1 MDADGIFIYVG
12 NVPMTKQFASLG
24 ILDDAG
30 WVKTDNTMKTA
41 VPGIFAVGDVRET
54 PLRQIATAV
63 GDGSIAGQQVYQY
76 IQSLEK

>member
-1 MDADGIFIYVG
+1 
-12 NVPMTKQFASLG
+12 
-24 ILDDAG
+24 
-30 WVKTDNTMKTA
+30 MKTA
-41 VPGIFAVGDVRET
+41 VPGIFAVGDVRDT